1 MSTNTILLLQAALIF
16 LQMANAAFNRLPEPW
31 PIIISAFVGAF
42 QWYTQH
48 IGNQTTPEVKP

>member
-1 MSTNTILLLQAALIF
+1 MLVF

-31 PIIISAFVGAF
+31 PILMAAFVGAF
-42 QWYTQH
+42 QFFVNH